1 MLMEPNSSRF
11 SGTRFMPRTTMRST
25 SGTCSMLPSKAT
37 WPEDGSRPMMA
48 DRVVV
53 LPAPLGPITV
63 TICASPTARLSLL
76 TASTLP

>member
-1 MLMEPNSSRF
+1 MLIEPNSSRF
-11 SGTRFMPRTTMRST
+11 SGTRFMPRTTIRST

-37 WPEDGSRPMMA
+37 SPRDGSRPMIA

-63 TICASPTARLSLL
+63 TILPSPTARLTPL